1 LVIGG
6 LFVKNVIKNYKMNNY
21 IITYVVMGS
30 SSPMPLTITVIGDSE
45 EDAKERFLCTGNF
58 YYTNDARK
66 VVISSIRK
74 L

>member
-1 LVIGG
+1 
-6 LFVKNVIKNYKMNNY
+6 
-21 IITYVVMGS
+21 MGS